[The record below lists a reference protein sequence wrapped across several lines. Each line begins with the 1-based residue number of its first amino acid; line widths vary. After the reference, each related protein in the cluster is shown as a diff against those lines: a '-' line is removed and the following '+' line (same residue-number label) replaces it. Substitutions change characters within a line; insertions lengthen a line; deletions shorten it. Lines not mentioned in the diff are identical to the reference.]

1 MVAVTI
7 HIESDVTDDNDDQY
21 ERRLRYGDD
30 VRLYDIQHTVNDLDK
45 RVAVVETRQES
56 FEHQMTESLR
66 HLDEKIEKVD
76 KGVSAIGHLLTSHSA
91 AEDADRKTI
100 IKTLSGILATILL
113 GVAAYVLQYLVSHGE
128 GF

>member
-1 MVAVTI
+1 VADVTI
-7 HIESDVTDDNDDQY
+7 HLESEIAETEMN
-21 ERRLRYGDD
+21 ERRMRYGDD
-30 VRLYDIQHTVNDLDK
+30 VRLYDIQTTVNDLDK

-76 KGVSAIGHLLTSHSA
+76 KGVASIGQLLSSHNAS
-91 AEDADRKTI
+91 EEADRKTI

-113 GVAAYVLQYLVSHGE
+113 GVTAFVLQYLVSHR
-128 GF
+128 